1 MKILLGVDGTD
12 TSLHALEQTVKRA
25 KEAGDDVTVGIV
37 TRDSDRSVAGTRSDV
52 DEIIESS
59 EIDVTIQHLDG
70 DPGSQLVE
78 LAESEDFDKLVIGG
92 GKRSPMGKIQI
103 GSLAEFIL
111 LNSRITV
118 SLIR

>member
-1 MKILLGVDGTD
+1 MKVLLGADGTD
-12 TSLHALEQTVKRA
+12 GSFHALEKTVTRA
-25 KEAGDDVTVGIV
+25 AEAGDDLTVGIV
-37 TRDSDRSVAGTRSDV
+37 TANSDQSLTEIQSGV
-52 DEIIESS
+52 DDIVEPSYV
-59 EIDVTIQHLDG
+59 DATVRHLDG

-92 GKRSPMGKIQI
+92 SKRSPMGKIQI

-111 LNSRITV
+111 LNSPITV